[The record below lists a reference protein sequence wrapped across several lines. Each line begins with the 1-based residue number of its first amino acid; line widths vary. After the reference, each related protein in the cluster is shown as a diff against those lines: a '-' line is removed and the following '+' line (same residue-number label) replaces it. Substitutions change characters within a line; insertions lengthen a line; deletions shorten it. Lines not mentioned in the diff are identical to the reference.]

1 MLLTLA
7 EARQI
12 AADVAAK
19 QNPALEVVGATVS
32 ESGSRYAEVILSVR
46 GCTKEPCRV
55 VIGVIRDASEEEFR
69 AEVGKQ
75 LGKHLDEHRQMS
87 PTLSSG

>member
-7 EARQI
+7 EARRI

-46 GCTKEPCRV
+46 GCKKEPCHV
-55 VIGVIRDASEEEFR
+55 VIGVIRDASEEAFR
-69 AEVGKQ
+69 SEVGER
-75 LGKHLDEHRQMS
+75 LRKHLNEHRQTS
-87 PTLSSG
+87 RALSS

>member
-7 EARQI
+7 EARRI

-32 ESGSRYAEVILSVR
+32 EGGSRYAEVILTVR

-55 VIGVIRDASEEEFR
+55 VIGVIRDAPEEAFR
-69 AEVGKQ
+69 AEVGKR
-75 LGKHLDEHRQMS
+75 LGQHLNEHGEILRAV
-87 PTLSSG
+87 SS

>member
-32 ESGSRYAEVILSVR
+32 EGGSRYAEVLLSVR
-46 GCTKEPCRV
+46 GCKKEPCRV
-55 VIGVIRDASEEEFR
+55 VIGVIRDASEEAFR
-69 AEVGKQ
+69 DEVGKR
-75 LGKHLDEHRQMS
+75 LGKHLTQHGPMS
-87 PTLSSG
+87 RTSSS